1 MTGKREK
8 TAALSKGRQQGG
20 LQKAALYFWKHKY
33 LYLMLLPA
41 ILYYI
46 IFCYVP
52 MYGVTIAFKD
62 FNPMLGIWKSPW
74 AGTEM
79 FQKLFG
85 MEKFYSVFWNTIRIS
100 LIRLIFGFPFPIII
114 ALLLNELR
122 LGKVKRVIQTAIY
135 IPNFISWV
143 VLGGILTSLLSMD
156 SGIVNGVIKALGFAP
171 IGFLTDEK
179 YFVGTMVVSMIWKT
193 FGWNTII
200 YLAAITGIDPQ
211 LYEAATVDGAN
222 RWQKLLHITLPCI
235 RSIIIVVLIT
245 RIGGLMQAG
254 FEQIFVLY
262 HPGVYGTAD
271 IIDTYVYRMGLQ
283 EGKFEL
289 ATAVGLFKSVIN
301 FALVVI
307 ANKTARMAG
316 EEKPKKIKVSVGS
329 RIFDT
334 VNLIFLILLG
344 LTTFYPFWDCLVV
357 SFSSLKSYLAT
368 NIHLW
373 PDEWSFEGYA
383 YMLKSFDLWRSYANS
398 IFITVV
404 GTLINMLIT
413 TMAAYVLSKKDLK
426 GQRFFMF
433 LAVFTMMFT
442 GGIIPT
448 YIVVKDLHLMNSLW
462 AMILP
467 SAVNTYNLII
477 LRNFFL
483 ELPMELEEAAL
494 LDGCTEIGVLFR
506 IMLPISKPA
515 LTTVTL
521 FYAVDH
527 WNDFFSAIM
536 YINKKE
542 AWPLQLFLRSMLFQN
557 DAAYSSGGESLFLL
571 GQPMKMAAVMLA
583 IIPIM
588 CAYPFFQK
596 YFTAG
601 MTAGAVKG

>member
-271 IIDTYVYRMGLQ
+271 SMYATRQSFFRTSTLTAHSEQDTH
-283 EGKFEL
+283 
-289 ATAVGLFKSVIN
+289 
-301 FALVVI
+301 
-307 ANKTARMAG
+307 
-316 EEKPKKIKVSVGS
+316 KKIY
-329 RIFDT
+329 
-334 VNLIFLILLG
+334 N
-344 LTTFYPFWDCLVV
+344 Y
-357 SFSSLKSYLAT
+357 
-368 NIHLW
+368 
-373 PDEWSFEGYA
+373 
-383 YMLKSFDLWRSYANS
+383 
-398 IFITVV
+398 
-404 GTLINMLIT
+404 
-413 TMAAYVLSKKDLK
+413 SK
-426 GQRFFMF
+426 
-433 LAVFTMMFT
+433 
-442 GGIIPT
+442 
-448 YIVVKDLHLMNSLW
+448 N
-462 AMILP
+462 
-467 SAVNTYNLII
+467 I
-477 LRNFFL
+477 LRWYKCNSSFPLSFL
-483 ELPMELEEAAL
+483 HIKVPTRSTLP
-494 LDGCTEIGVLFR
+494 
-506 IMLPISKPA
+506 
-515 LTTVTL
+515 LTAFLTRHTKTL
-521 FYAVDH
+521 
-527 WNDFFSAIM
+527 
-536 YINKKE
+536 
-542 AWPLQLFLRSMLFQN
+542 R
-557 DAAYSSGGESLFLL
+557 
-571 GQPMKMAAVMLA
+571 
-583 IIPIM
+583 
-588 CAYPFFQK
+588 
-596 YFTAG
+596 
-601 MTAGAVKG
+601 